1 MSKENNKM
9 QVDID
14 TLKKQNVNDLLSI
27 KEIYSKLEE
36 LGEKITKIKYIDNT
50 LVKKIKKEYENLN
63 KIILDENIQVQLD
76 NKIDEFNLKLTHDIE
91 TINSQLDNKVNK
103 IDIETI
109 NSQLD
114 TIANKGTTVEVLER
128 VTKEEIDRQIEDGTI
143 AAMTIEDGT
152 ISSLKLDKN
161 IKETLNLI
169 NKPTVVEPLI
179 DSFDNK
185 TTPISV
191 DKFVVIDVPISS
203 NNEIIIKCKCVS
215 AGTKKFYFGK
225 RIVANDDNDMGLKI
239 DRIEEFEVKKGEN
252 IISTG
257 IKYSEEIYIGTSF
270 INLYYSQPN
279 GIRYFE
285 SSTSVSSLVV
295 GSQPYCK
302 VNSSKNELAIEFYV
316 NDGVYVNGL
325 ETRVIAIEDKVNKK
339 ELNYPK
345 KYNTP
350 KYIISENIDN
360 SFFENYYFLGRW
372 CKKREN
378 NTDYMYTINLG
389 SEIHCRIK
397 NTTSA
402 TIKFRADTKATKST
416 IAYSVDG
423 GNLIRVQLNNNIIT
437 INNLTTDEHYLR
449 IIFAGNT
456 NDDLVWTGMDGLFF
470 ESVIVDEGGIITPVK
485 PKQRVGLFFGDSIS
499 AGCWVLG
506 TKPSV
511 DYAAEQNYIFKAC
524 EKLNVSNIRVGFS
537 GQGLLRGGRGGVP
550 VFYNIIDNMNKYRQ
564 TFTPTYDYEVDFI
577 CVNYGTNDSSFDSTT
592 FKTEYD
598 RCIKKLQLK
607 YSGIPIFVLRPFNGS
622 HENVIEEICISN
634 SNTIYVDTTNWNI
647 TYTDGV
653 HPDLNGS
660 INASEQLAEFLLN
673 YFGSDYFEL

>member
-27 KEIYSKLEE
+27 KELYSKLKEVE
-36 LGEKITKIKYIDNT
+36 EKITQIKYIDNT
-50 LVKKIKKEYENLN
+50 IVKKIKKEYENLK
-63 KIILDENIQVQLD
+63 KIILDENAVATLSNEIEAV
-76 NKIDEFNLKLTHDIE
+76 KTKLN
-91 TINSQLDNKVNK
+91 TINSQL
-103 IDIETI
+103 T
-109 NSQLD
+109 
-114 TIANKGTTVEVLER
+114 
-128 VTKEEIDRQIEDGTI
+128 
-143 AAMTIEDGT
+143 
-152 ISSLKLDKN
+152 
-161 IKETLNLI
+161 
-169 NKPTVVEPLI
+169 
-179 DSFDNK
+179 
-185 TTPISV
+185 
-191 DKFVVIDVPISS
+191 
-203 NNEIIIKCKCVS
+203 
-215 AGTKKFYFGK
+215 
-225 RIVANDDNDMGLKI
+225 
-239 DRIEEFEVKKGEN
+239 
-252 IISTG
+252 
-257 IKYSEEIYIGTSF
+257 
-270 INLYYSQPN
+270 
-279 GIRYFE
+279 
-285 SSTSVSSLVV
+285 
-295 GSQPYCK
+295 
-302 VNSSKNELAIEFYV
+302 
-316 NDGVYVNGL
+316 
-325 ETRVIAIEDKVNKK
+325 K

-345 KYNTP
+345 KYNIP
-350 KYIISENIDN
+350 KYIRSENIDI

-402 TIKFRADTKATKST
+402 TIKFKADTKKTKST

-423 GNLIRVQLNNNIIT
+423 GNFIRVQLNSNIIT

-456 NDDLVWTGMDGLFF
+456 NDDLVWTGIDGLYF

-485 PKQRVGLFFGDSIS
+485 PNQRVGLFFGDSIT

-511 DYAAEQNYIFKAC
+511 DYASEQNYIFKAC

-550 VFYNIIDNMNKYRQ
+550 VFYDIIDNMNKYRQ
-564 TFTPTYDYEVDFI
+564 TFTPTYDYEVDFL
-577 CVNYGTNDSSFDSTT
+577 CVNHGTNDSSFDSTI

-607 YSGIPIFVLRPFNGS
+607 YPGIPIFVLRPFNGS
-622 HENVIEEICISN
+622 HENDIEEISIAN

-653 HPDLNGS
+653 HLDVNGS
-660 INASEQLAEFLLN
+660 INASEELAEFLLN
-673 YFGSDYFEL
+673 YFGTDYFEL